1 MTNGT
6 IASQSLIASGANEQ
20 PSNPSSSSSP
30 RWYKT
35 PSYNAISTFNRVVTP
50 NNSPPRIASGQEN
63 DLFPIVTP
71 TKPHLNPYIFDTGPV
86 AQTRT
91 RSSSALRSP
100 SPFSSPSGSHEPS
113 QLSLDL
119 PLPDFIA
126 PRPAMRQRYVSA
138 GGDAKL
144 RDRPEIQGFHL
155 PPTVSHNAM
164 QMPSHQ
170 GPPAWPSSFNNVES
184 PTITHGNDTFVMM
197 SPRPHYMDLD
207 PPACISAWDSSP
219 VSKQR
224 GSTESSEKMM
234 QMFRGE
240 KRGRTASSASMRERI
255 KRVFSRKASEVFEGG
270 LSSSQDSHQGL
281 NGVYS

>member
-6 IASQSLIASGANEQ
+6 IASQSQITHDAIDQ
-20 PSNPSSSSSP
+20 TSNTNSSSSP
-30 RWYKT
+30 RWYKA
-35 PSYNAISTFNRVVTP
+35 PPHNAISTFNRVVTP
-50 NNSPPRIASGQEN
+50 TNSPPRIASGLEN
-63 DLFPIVTP
+63 DIFPIVTP
-71 TKPHLNPYIFDTGPV
+71 TKPHLNPYIFDNNPV

-138 GGDAKL
+138 GGTAKL
-144 RDRPEIQGFHL
+144 RDRPEIQGFQL
-155 PPTVSHNAM
+155 PPAVVHSVM
-164 QMPSHQ
+164 RPPSHQ
-170 GPPAWPSSFNNVES
+170 DPPAWPSSFNNVES
-184 PTITHGNDTFVMM
+184 PTFSHGNDTFVMM
-197 SPRPHYMDLD
+197 SPKQHYMDLD

-255 KRVFSRKASEVFEGG
+255 KRVFSRKASEVFDSG
-270 LSSSQDSHQGL
+270 LSSSQDSYQGL

>member
-1 MTNGT
+1 MCILTNGAT
-6 IASQSLIASGANEQ
+6 TAQDDASEQ
-20 PSNPSSSSSP
+20 AFDCNQSSSP
-30 RWYKT
+30 RWYKA
-35 PSYNAISTFNRVVTP
+35 PPQHAISTFHRVLTPSNSSPRIFSGLDVEAFPSVTP
-50 NNSPPRIASGQEN
+50 I
-63 DLFPIVTP
+63 
-71 TKPHLNPYIFDTGPV
+71 KPHLNPYIFDTHSA
-86 AQTRT
+86 AQKRT

-100 SPFSSPSGSHEPS
+100 SPFSSPPGSHEPS

-138 GGDAKL
+138 GGNAKL
-144 RDRPEIQGFHL
+144 RDRPEIQGFQL
-155 PPTVSHNAM
+155 PPAVTHGVTQIPNHSD
-164 QMPSHQ
+164 
-170 GPPAWPSSFNNVES
+170 PPAWPASCINVDS
-184 PTITHGNDTFVMM
+184 PIITHGNDTFVMM
-197 SPRPHYMDLD
+197 SPKQHYMDLD

-224 GSTESSEKMM
+224 GSAESSEKMM

-255 KRVFSRKASEVFEGG
+255 KRVFSRKASEVFEPGIG
-270 LSSSQDSHQGL
+270 SSQDSYQGL